1 MRRYASYHAD
11 KTALTR
17 RPDKAFTPHP
27 AVVHRCQM
35 RRYASYHADKTVL
48 TRRPDKAFTPH
59 PAICTDAGCLHQ
71 RP

>member
-35 RRYASYHADKTVL
+35 RRYASYHADKTAL
-48 TRRPDKAFTPH
+48 TRRPDKAVTPH
-59 PAICTDAGCLHQ
+59 PAVVH
-71 RP
+71 R